1 MRSEKGW
8 LNLCS
13 SSLLQVCMT
22 YNGFVSPCRLVTNVL
37 LLSIQTNEQGDCK
50 DGGRDPLAGEREED
64 RGTSRVEAP
73 EQDSMAGEEPQ
84 PTPTHAGEDRKGDE
98 DDRDKPSTEA
108 EKKDEGKRKEEK
120 LEATE
125 AGDKTEK
132 EQLKTEGQEKEQGE
146 KGGGK
151 QGQNDLEKA
160 KDKPQFTGAE
170 KQGKTKKK
178 SGPPSAVSRPRTSA
192 RAIRSS
198 AKKDIIAK
206 FQQGAPE

>member
-1 MRSEKGW
+1 
-8 LNLCS
+8 
-13 SSLLQVCMT
+13 MT
-22 YNGFVSPCRLVTNVL
+22 YNGFVSLCRLVTNVL
-37 LLSIQTNEQGDCK
+37 LLLIQTNEQGDCK

-64 RGTSRVEAP
+64 QGTTEKATSRVEAP

-98 DDRDKPSTEA
+98 DDIDKPSTEA
-108 EKKDEGKRKEEK
+108 EIKERKDEGERKEEK
-120 LEATE
+120 LEATK
-125 AGDKTEK
+125 AGDNAEEKTEK
-132 EQLKTEGQEKEQGE
+132 EQLKTEGQEKEEGE
-146 KGGGK
+146 K
-151 QGQNDLEKA
+151 QGQNDLEKV
-160 KDKPQFTGAE
+160 KDNPQFTGAE

-178 SGPPSAVSRPRTSA
+178 SCPPSAVSRPRTSA

>member
-1 MRSEKGW
+1 
-8 LNLCS
+8 
-13 SSLLQVCMT
+13 MT
-22 YNGFVSPCRLVTNVL
+22 YNGFISLCRLVTNVL

-50 DGGRDPLAGEREED
+50 DGGRDPLAGGTEED
-64 RGTSRVEAP
+64 RGTTEKATSREEAP
-73 EQDSMAGEEPQ
+73 EQDGMAGEEPQ

-98 DDRDKPSTEA
+98 DDRDKPSAEA
-108 EKKDEGKRKEEK
+108 DITEKKDEGKRKEEK

-125 AGDKTEK
+125 AGDNAEEKTEK

-151 QGQNDLEKA
+151 QGQNDLKKA